1 MLVAAMLRVRWMIIR
16 SLGSSEQ
23 GSYVLKVNL
32 KFDVKTVKS
41 NPRHEAYCLI
51 LKLLYSHTKS

>member
-23 GSYVLKVNL
+23 GSYVLKVNP
-32 KFDVKTVKS
+32 KFDVKIKPQTRS
-41 NPRHEAYCLI
+41 I
-51 LKLLYSHTKS
+51 LLNSKIAI